1 MIQKVSNKIQL
12 NHTNE
17 NISTFASGP
26 SLIKEIARPF
36 GAWSRDVIV
45 TKLFNDN
52 FCFIPFLIDRY
63 KNISLFTV
71 FKLPIGHNK
80 RK

>member
-17 NISTFASGP
+17 NISTFGSRP

-52 FCFIPFLIDRY
+52 FCFIPFFNRPIQKKYIYIYLQ
-63 KNISLFTV
+63 SL
-71 FKLPIGHNK
+71 NYQ
-80 RK
+80 